1 MLVHQ
6 VQDGIARATR
16 IASIDEIMRLTWQGL
31 AEGHLDDAAAE
42 AIAVT
47 AEARRRAL
55 RALAAPIPAKP
66 FNMSRRPPRSP
77 DRQRS
82 IERRRGLAAS
92 GAVPSRI
99 ACHFTLA
106 EVAVLTV
113 IARQVRWRGQCDLH
127 LDRIAALAGV
137 SRTSVQ
143 NALRQARRLG
153 LITVQERRY
162 RGQRSDTNL
171 IKVVSAGWMA
181 WITRGGRVQNPEHHE
196 DTRYSGSRFKG
207 PDRNHYQ
214 NIQPVCPRR
223 HFLAADYSSCG
234 RQPVG

>member
-1 MLVHQ
+1 MFVHH

-16 IASIDEIMRLTWQGL
+16 IASVDEIMRLAWQGL
-31 AEGHLDDAAAE
+31 AQGHLDDAAAE
-42 AIAVT
+42 AIAEA
-47 AEARRRAL
+47 AEARRQAL
-55 RALAAPIPAKP
+55 RAAPSCLAKP
-66 FNMSRRPPRSP
+66 ISAPRRPPRSP

-82 IERRRGLAAS
+82 IERRRSLAAS

-99 ACHFTLA
+99 ACHFTVA

-127 LDRIAALAGV
+127 IDKIAALAGV

-171 IKVVSAGWMA
+171 IKVVSAWKA
-181 WITRGGRVQNPEHHE
+181 WIERGRRVQNPEHHE
-196 DTRYSGSRFKG
+196 DTRKTKSLPMREEPAPTRFRSRLNVIKAQGGS
-207 PDRNHYQ
+207 
-214 NIQPVCPRR
+214 PR
-223 HFLAADYSSCG
+223 SVGSCG
-234 RQPVG
+234 LRR

>member
-1 MLVHQ
+1 MFVHQ

-16 IASIDEIMRLTWQGL
+16 VASVDEIMRLTWQGL
-31 AEGHLDDAAAE
+31 AEGHLDDAAVE
-42 AIAVT
+42 AIAEA
-47 AEARRRAL
+47 AEARRQAL
-55 RALAAPIPAKP
+55 RACAAPRLVKLISTP
-66 FNMSRRPPRSP
+66 RRPPRSP

-127 LDRIAALAGV
+127 IDKIAALAGV

-171 IKVVSAGWMA
+171 IKVVAA
-181 WITRGGRVQNPEHHE
+181 WKVWIERGRRVQNPEHHE
-196 DTRYSGSRFKG
+196 DTRKTKGMAMREGRVPSRFRSALDITMS
-207 PDRNHYQ
+207 PMRPPN
-214 NIQPVCPRR
+214 
-223 HFLAADYSSCG
+223 SSRGCG
-234 RQPVG
+234 LR